1 MSHPVRRLLADRARL
16 PDELVRE
23 LWRLWRDRDR
33 DVGEVTDALLAHPG
47 AGPGSAA
54 LACRLRVDADQ
65 VAAAIAACQ
74 AAWRGGIHDEDVAIA
89 LTWLVVNHPGEA
101 AVHGVDA
108 GAVIDEV
115 ATTFA
120 PAHHGDLWNNL
131 TVWFEQRGEVARA
144 TEMAA
149 RADRG
154 GYDRRQQDVYYR
166 DLGGPRALTLRA
178 VVAARRDHDPGA
190 ILEQAR
196 LALAAGDLDAA
207 RWYVAAAGAYRRP
220 APAGAGDGRVGDAA
234 DPDATARRADAEA
247 IVDAVAL
254 AADDVAAG
262 RLTAATAGAAY
273 RASLDRVRPAPELV
287 AAHPE
292 AALVDLALATDHAA
306 PDADAARRLVAR
318 APDSRL
324 AATAAADALT
334 RAGRDAEARAILS
347 GIRTRAPASALV
359 ASFGAPDAGDWLAG
373 PDALTAALAGVR
385 DGALWALEPERV
397 VFGSAEVFLPGA
409 RGTTTN
415 PGVFDLPTGGRL
427 GVFEAPNPTRCTGQ
441 ACLDLVRAGFDAPWT
456 VRWSRAQVVAGQAG
470 GLMRFDGPVGA
481 MVIAVVPSGGRLFQ
495 VVTVVPPDRPAAV
508 LAAMRLAHDTL
519 RALDL
524 LVPADHAETARGL
537 AMTPPLASRLEA
549 RRALA
554 RPGCGWAPS
563 YLTEPARGALLLDV
577 ALLGP
582 EPLARALVCARP
594 GAAVAPL
601 AALALI
607 AGDPSA
613 LGFAGDVAARHP
625 REVIASVRILA
636 ARGQTQASQAP
647 SIYGPRPSR
656 AWLALAAVLPA
667 DARDDLVAMLLGSS
681 DDADPP
687 AGLLIAA
694 LLPTPQTRGWLRD
707 QLEHGRPARARMAVE
722 ALPRPFADDDLAAL
736 RRRLDRTIGRDPATR
751 HLERSLALALHAHG
765 APADRARVTRS
776 ATRLGLDL
784 PRARPR
790 SPAGGPRTPLDD
802 ATLRGAA
809 LPALLDGSDWSYARA
824 PQPAALADTLAE
836 LLRRVEL
843 PSPTDRFLLDQ
854 VAGAARGPL
863 SLLGD
868 SGGLDLA
875 RPIECASLADDFVCA
890 AGLADAAAFERA
902 LATWPEAVAAI
913 RFPEVAAISGALVG
927 SLAGA
932 APLIIDGIGADDDDG
947 DEAGGP
953 GGDGGRVLVRE
964 RARLTRTLHGRTLV
978 RHLVATARDDGDVE
992 IDGPWHTVI
1001 GDRVFVF
1008 GSLALATQVL
1018 TDLPAPGASLADDAG
1033 FRADTADW
1041 VAGVVAQGRMVN
1053 GRERATYALAPEAE
1067 GLRFR
1072 VRSVDGPPTTPARA
1086 VGHLPPGART
1096 YLAASRRDDGQDLE
1110 AIRLTMGPWRWLFE
1124 HSADLA
1130 FGWYPA
1136 GDHARDGWVAAVRRS
1151 KALERRL
1158 AARGLGGLGP
1168 RVRRSK
1174 GLFGARRGDHVI
1186 IGDREDLVVA
1196 ALARAPGGDD
1206 RTWVSRLDGPALAAA
1221 VRARPSTDD
1230 EQAGLRTVAALAV
1243 ELVGTTE
1250 ADSRRVGD
1258 ADVVEGVIRPRLVP
1272 ADDARAVVDR
1282 WLATPSL
1289 RNTTRLPRD
1298 LTPAEIDR
1306 PLAFLF
1312 DLADART
1319 SAPRLFPATPRT
1331 RVEVL
1336 DDRRVRVVV
1345 SPAPGLTA
1353 AIPASPLDDD
1363 ARRRALADG
1372 ADLRTGHPRL
1382 RALARELVP
1391 RGTSPREAAVAVGAW
1406 VHRTLRYEVTEH
1418 GGDTI
1423 AILERGTG
1431 DCTEYALL
1439 TVAILR
1445 AAGVPASIRS
1455 GVAAGDGELVAH
1467 AWVAFHDGTGWRE
1480 IDPTWGRTSVGA
1492 DHIETSVLD
1501 FVTLVSLDGL
1511 AITAVEPAAAP
1522 APAP

>member
-1 MSHPVRRLLADRARL
+1 M
-16 PDELVRE
+16 
-23 LWRLWRDRDR
+23 
-33 DVGEVTDALLAHPG
+33 
-47 AGPGSAA
+47 
-54 LACRLRVDADQ
+54 
-65 VAAAIAACQ
+65 
-74 AAWRGGIHDEDVAIA
+74 AIA
-89 LTWLVVNHPGEA
+89 LTWLVINHPGEA

-108 GAVIDEV
+108 SAVIDEV
-115 ATTFA
+115 AATFA
-120 PAHHGDLWNNL
+120 RRTTATCG
-131 TVWFEQRGEVARA
+131 TTSRSGSSSAAGRARDRDG
-144 TEMAA
+144 
-149 RADRG
+149 RALDRG
-154 GYDRRQQDVYYR
+154 GYDRQRQDVYYR
-166 DLGGPRALTLRA
+166 DLGGRAPSPCARWSPPVATTTRARSSSRRDWRWPPATSTPPAGTSPPPARTGARHRRPRRR
-178 VVAARRDHDPGA
+178 ARR
-190 ILEQAR
+190 
-196 LALAAGDLDAA
+196 
-207 RWYVAAAGAYRRP
+207 RR
-220 APAGAGDGRVGDAA
+220 A

-287 AAHPE
+287 AAHE

-334 RAGRDAEARAILS
+334 RAGRDAEAQVIMS
-347 GIRTRAPASALV
+347 GIRTRAPTSALV
-359 ASFGAPDAGDWLAG
+359 ASFGAPDPDDWLTG
-373 PDALTAALAGVR
+373 PDALTTALAGVGDR
-385 DGALWALEPERV
+385 ALWALEPERV
-397 VFGSAEVFLPGA
+397 VFGSAEVFLPGPRA
-409 RGTTTN
+409 TTTN
-415 PGVFDLPTGGRL
+415 PGVFDLPAGGRL
-427 GVFEAPNPTRCTGQ
+427 GVLEAPNPTRCTGQ
-441 ACLDLVRAGFDAPWT
+441 ACLELVRAGFDASWT
-456 VRWSRAQVVAGQAG
+456 LRWSRAQVVAGQPG
-470 GLMRFDGPVGA
+470 GLMRVDGPVGA

-495 VVTVVPPDRPAAV
+495 VVTVVPPDRPATV

-524 LVPADHAETARGL
+524 LIPADHAETARGL

-549 RRALA
+549 RRALG

-582 EPLARALVCARP
+582 EPLARALACARP

-681 DDADPP
+681 DAAGPP

-722 ALPRPFADDDLAAL
+722 ALPRPFAEDDLAAL

-751 HLERSLALALHAHG
+751 HLERSLTLALHAHG

-776 ATRLGLDL
+776 AIRLGLDL

-802 ATLRGAA
+802 ATLRGAP

-854 VAGAARGPL
+854 VASAARGPL

-875 RPIECASLADDFVCA
+875 RPIECASLDDDFVCA

-902 LATWPEAVAAI
+902 LATWPEAIAAI

-932 APLIIDGIGADDDDG
+932 APLIIDGIGADDD
-947 DEAGGP
+947 EARGP
-953 GGDGGRVLVRE
+953 GADGGRVLVRE
-964 RARLTRTLHGRTLV
+964 RARLTHTLHGRTLV
-978 RHLVATARDDGDVE
+978 RHLIVTARDDGDVE
-992 IDGPWHTVI
+992 IDGPWHAVI

-1041 VAGVVAQGRMVN
+1041 VAGVVAQGRMVD
-1053 GRERATYALAPEAE
+1053 GRERATFALAPEAE

-1096 YLAASRRDDGQDLE
+1096 YLAATRRDDGQDLE
-1110 AIRLTMGPWRWLFE
+1110 TIRETMGPWRWLFE
-1124 HSADLA
+1124 HSADFA

-1136 GDHARDGWVAAVRRS
+1136 GDHARDGWVAAARRS

-1174 GLFGARRGDHVI
+1174 GLFGARRDDHVI

-1221 VRARPSTDD
+1221 LRARPSTDD

-1250 ADSRRVGD
+1250 ADSRRVGG

-1445 AAGVPASIRS
+1445 AAGVPATIRS

-1522 APAP
+1522 AP